1 MILQFKVTTPES
13 KKFVRVYEVNE
24 EMNLFRFSN
33 YILNDLGFSPDQMVI
48 FEGYGQDG
56 SIAGE
61 YGLFDMGDGS
71 MDSVT
76 FADLIAR
83 GQNVLHY
90 IFDTHSGRYLTIS
103 IEGEVPASIKTSYP
117 ILVFEAGPVLT
128 QFEKIV
134 EIEEEPVH
142 ARKRAMRESVD
153 DDDFDD
159 EDEEDDDLDD
169 EEQDEDSLFEGEEGE
184 EIYGEE

>member
-1 MILQFKVTTPES
+1 MILQFKITIPES
-13 KKFVRVYEVNE
+13 KKFVRIYEVSE

-48 FEGYGQDG
+48 FEGYDEKG
-56 SIAGE
+56 SLAGE

-90 IFDTHSGRYLTIS
+90 VFDTHSGGYLPIS
-103 IEGEVPASIKTSYP
+103 IEGEVPASLKTSYP

-128 QFEKIV
+128 QFERIV

-142 ARKRAMRESVD
+142 ARKRSLKESLED

-159 EDEEDDDLDD
+159 EDDDNLDD
-169 EEQDEDSLFEGEEGE
+169 ENQDEDSLFEGEEGE